1 MRSRVEQKTF
11 IIKNANAAFVTGGK
25 EWFDVRGQTTVNATN
40 ALVRDLVANED
51 GEHSRDR
58 GRNLREVG
66 ALAALG
72 LRLHAALDDA
82 AEHVA
87 VDLLRL
93 GVLRPAGGVLRSG
106 LDEDALTEHTL
117 LAEDATGTC
126 DAHIAVCAC

>member
-1 MRSRVEQKTF
+1 MRDGVSREHREHGSNRRRNGT
-11 IIKNANAAFVTGGK
+11 
-25 EWFDVRGQTTVNATN
+25 DVGARRRA
-40 ALVRDLVANED
+40 
-51 GEHSRDR
+51 R
-58 GRNLREVG
+58 GR
-66 ALAALG
+66 AALG

-87 VDLLRL
+87 VDLLHL
-93 GVLRPAGGVLRSG
+93 GVLAPAGGVLRSG